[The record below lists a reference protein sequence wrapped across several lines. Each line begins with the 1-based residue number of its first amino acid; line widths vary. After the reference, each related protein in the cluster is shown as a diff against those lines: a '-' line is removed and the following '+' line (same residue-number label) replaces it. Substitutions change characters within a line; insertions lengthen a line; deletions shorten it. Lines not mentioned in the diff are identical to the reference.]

1 MDRRL
6 LRSTRQPGQLGFGR
20 RQQIAKLV
28 PHLPPAITEAMVKA
42 PVAAGGRRE
51 SRSLVTLNDL
61 EVGMVL
67 EEDVLSGERN
77 SPGAERRGNHRF
89 IAGAI
94 THYRRRRQSG
104 RTHPCFGPGA
114 GIKVTF
120 MEKSK
125 LLLVDDEPNLTSA
138 LVRSLDRSQFE
149 IFTADSAQKGCMIL
163 AGNDI
168 DVVVSDERMPGMT
181 GSQFLTEVRKQW
193 PNTIRMILSGQAD
206 LEAAVRAINEGEV
219 YRFLLKPCHP
229 KELQMTI
236 LQGLQQKKLVA
247 QSRKLLQEHQKTQNL
262 LEELEKANPGI
273 TKIEMDEDGAIMMDD
288 RRQAHRRRAVAARR
302 PRAGD
307 GEGRRR

>member
-1 MDRRL
+1 
-6 LRSTRQPGQLGFGR
+6 
-20 RQQIAKLV
+20 
-28 PHLPPAITEAMVKA
+28 
-42 PVAAGGRRE
+42 
-51 SRSLVTLNDL
+51 
-61 EVGMVL
+61 
-67 EEDVLSGERN
+67 
-77 SPGAERRGNHRF
+77 
-89 IAGAI
+89 
-94 THYRRRRQSG
+94 
-104 RTHPCFGPGA
+104 
-114 GIKVTF
+114 

-149 IFTADSAQKGCMIL
+149 IFTADSAQKGLMIL

-181 GSQFLTEVRKQW
+181 GSQFLSEVRKKW

-236 LQGLQQKKLVA
+236 LQGLQHKKLVA
-247 QSRKLLQEHQKTQNL
+247 QSRRLLQEHQKTQNL

-273 TKIEMDEDGAIMMDD
+273 TRIEMDEDGVIDMEAYDAGNTEDVQSLLDD
-288 RRQAHRRRAVAARR
+288 LEKEMSKVARR
-302 PRAGD
+302 
-307 GEGRRR
+307 

>member
-1 MDRRL
+1 
-6 LRSTRQPGQLGFGR
+6 
-20 RQQIAKLV
+20 
-28 PHLPPAITEAMVKA
+28 
-42 PVAAGGRRE
+42 
-51 SRSLVTLNDL
+51 
-61 EVGMVL
+61 
-67 EEDVLSGERN
+67 
-77 SPGAERRGNHRF
+77 
-89 IAGAI
+89 
-94 THYRRRRQSG
+94 
-104 RTHPCFGPGA
+104 
-114 GIKVTF
+114 

-149 IFTADSAQKGCMIL
+149 IFTADSAQKGLMIL

-273 TKIEMDEDGAIMMDD
+273 TKIEMDEDGAIMMEDD
-288 RRQAHRRRAVAARR
+288 EGGAEDVQSLLDDLEREMAKVARR
-302 PRAGD
+302 
-307 GEGRRR
+307 

>member
-1 MDRRL
+1 MD
-6 LRSTRQPGQLGFGR
+6 
-20 RQQIAKLV
+20 
-28 PHLPPAITEAMVKA
+28 
-42 PVAAGGRRE
+42 
-51 SRSLVTLNDL
+51 
-61 EVGMVL
+61 
-67 EEDVLSGERN
+67 
-77 SPGAERRGNHRF
+77 
-89 IAGAI
+89 
-94 THYRRRRQSG
+94 
-104 RTHPCFGPGA
+104 
-114 GIKVTF
+114 
-120 MEKSK
+120 KSK

-149 IFTADSAQKGCMIL
+149 IFTADSAQKGLMIL
-163 AGNDI
+163 AGNEI

-181 GSQFLTEVRKQW
+181 GSQFLAEVRKQW

-236 LQGLQQKKLVA
+236 LQGFQQKKLVA

-288 RRQAHRRRAVAARR
+288 SEGGAEDVQSLLDDLEREMAKVARR
-302 PRAGD
+302 
-307 GEGRRR
+307 

>member
-1 MDRRL
+1 MD
-6 LRSTRQPGQLGFGR
+6 
-20 RQQIAKLV
+20 
-28 PHLPPAITEAMVKA
+28 
-42 PVAAGGRRE
+42 
-51 SRSLVTLNDL
+51 
-61 EVGMVL
+61 
-67 EEDVLSGERN
+67 
-77 SPGAERRGNHRF
+77 
-89 IAGAI
+89 
-94 THYRRRRQSG
+94 
-104 RTHPCFGPGA
+104 
-114 GIKVTF
+114 
-120 MEKSK
+120 KSK

-149 IFTADSAQKGCMIL
+149 IFTADSAQKGLLIL

-181 GSQFLTEVRKQW
+181 GSAFLAEVRKQW

-262 LEELEKANPGI
+262 LEELEKASPGI

-288 RRQAHRRRAVAARR
+288 SEGGADDVQSLLDDLEREMAKVSRR
-302 PRAGD
+302 
-307 GEGRRR
+307 

>member
-1 MDRRL
+1 
-6 LRSTRQPGQLGFGR
+6 
-20 RQQIAKLV
+20 
-28 PHLPPAITEAMVKA
+28 
-42 PVAAGGRRE
+42 
-51 SRSLVTLNDL
+51 
-61 EVGMVL
+61 
-67 EEDVLSGERN
+67 
-77 SPGAERRGNHRF
+77 
-89 IAGAI
+89 
-94 THYRRRRQSG
+94 
-104 RTHPCFGPGA
+104 
-114 GIKVTF
+114 

-149 IFTADSAQKGCMIL
+149 IFTADSAQKGLLIL

-181 GSQFLTEVRKQW
+181 GSQFLSEVRKKW

-229 KELQMTI
+229 KELQATI

-247 QSRKLLQEHQKTQNL
+247 QSRKLLQEHQKTVNI

-273 TKIEMDEDGAIMMDD
+273 TKIEMDEDGAIMMEDD
-288 RRQAHRRRAVAARR
+288 
-302 PRAGD
+302 D
-307 GEGRRR
+307 SEGTEDVQSLLDDLEREMSKIASR